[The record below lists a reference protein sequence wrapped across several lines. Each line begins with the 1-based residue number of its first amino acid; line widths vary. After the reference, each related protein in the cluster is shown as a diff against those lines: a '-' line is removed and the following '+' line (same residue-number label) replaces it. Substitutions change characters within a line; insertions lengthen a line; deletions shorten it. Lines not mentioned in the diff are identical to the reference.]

1 MENYSYLCIVKPI
14 KVGFMK
20 KFLIITI
27 ALIMP
32 MFLFG
37 QSYSALWKQV
47 SEAEEKDLP
56 KTQYEVLQKI
66 VNKADKEH
74 QYGQLLKAEL
84 YAAQTMVDI
93 APDSLKPEVD
103 RIVARYQKTTD
114 KVQRL
119 VYQTVLWQIDNENY
133 SIDLGIK
140 KPQLT
145 PELCQLLAATKE
157 RSYKPFV
164 VMGADASVFG
174 NDMLSVVGAE
184 LGEYKT
190 LREYYNKVGNQK
202 AVSALDAQLAVEE
215 YHNLSYSTSL
225 SDSPSTAEKIAYIDD
240 AIAKWG
246 KWPIINELRN
256 EKTLLTNPQ
265 MRLKYQLQ
273 VARPMQAQK
282 VELKELRNLSQL
294 TMKVY
299 PVRCEGDIEDTPSSE
314 RGWAKIKPLLG
325 KPVINKTIKFDA
337 RPDYEEFDDSLTLD
351 GLSVGMYMVEFK
363 SNPSTE
369 VVRTMY
375 HVSNVY
381 TIAETQPNGRIRYVV
396 VNATTGQPIAGAHL
410 KIKERRSYRDEKTY
424 IGETNA
430 KGEYIFPTEDVTRTR
445 TVFAYTNDDKASAV
459 LSGANRYDYYEAD
472 GVRKQTAIFTDRS
485 IYRPGQTLHASAL
498 AYQVLHG
505 TEQTVCAKQEMTF
518 TLRDANYK
526 VVAEKKAET
535 DEFGVA
541 AVSFTLPS
549 SGLTGMFT
557 VQVNNNSLRVRVE
570 EYKRPTFHV
579 DFAEYKDA
587 YKAGDTLDVKGTAL
601 SYAGV
606 PVQDAKV
613 SYRVLRRTAFWWASY
628 SRYYDQ
634 GAFGYSNNGE
644 EIFSGEATTDADGNF
659 TVKMPLTMPE
669 SEHPMFYN
677 FVVQADVTDVAGE
690 THQGQFTLPLG
701 NRPTALSIDL
711 EEKVLVENQPTATFH
726 LYNAAGKD
734 IDAEVRYRIDGGE
747 WQMAKTN
754 QQIALTKLTSGKH
767 RVEAAY
773 EDQTID
779 RTFVVFSLD
788 DEKPAAD
795 TDDWFYQ
802 SATQFPNDGTPVTI
816 QVGSSAMD
824 VHIVYSIFSGN
835 KLIEQGC
842 LDKNNQLVNR
852 KFTYKDEYENGLLL
866 TYAWV
871 KDGSCYTHTAQIQ
884 RPMPNKKLTLEWATF
899 RDRLTPG
906 QKEEWTL
913 TIKDCDGN
921 PVEANLMATLYDQS
935 LDQIAKHQWSFS
947 PHLWVPLPSTNW
959 KYQLTRNFY
968 QSCSRS
974 WKSLDSDEIN
984 FSRFDREV
992 YPSSYHVLG
1001 LRGSKVRVRGLGRR
1015 MDVEDGMM
1023 LMEAAPAMAAYE
1035 MKAFDV
1041 VANDDTS
1048 GEVLKSKETVETSSA
1063 GSADADENQAEDV
1076 QMRENLNE
1084 TAFFYPQLTTDMNG
1098 CVAIKFTLPE
1108 SLTTWQ
1114 MLGFAHT
1121 RDLYYGNIEAETV
1134 AKKDVM
1140 IQPNM
1145 PRFVR
1150 EGDQAAISGRIYNTG
1165 AKNLQGKATLKLINA
1180 ETNAVVYEK
1189 TQQVS
1194 LKAGET
1200 TSVTF
1205 DVESSNFKLQS
1216 SMLICKMSVSGKGF
1230 SDGEQHYLPVLPA
1243 AERITVSLPI
1253 TQHQPG
1259 TETIDLSK
1267 LVPVDAKNTK
1277 LTFEYTNNPVWLM
1290 VQALPSVGSP
1300 NEDNAISLAASYY
1313 ANGIGKYIIDQNPQI
1328 KPVFDQWMQE
1338 PNEASL
1344 TSQLEKNEGLKN
1356 LVLNETPWVMD
1367 ADNETEQKHRMADFF
1382 DENLMNDRLDKC
1394 VEKLQKL
1401 QDSEGAWTWF
1411 PGMPGSFYMT
1421 VAVSEMLVRLNALTA
1436 PQAATS
1442 AMLDKAFGFMGQKIV
1457 DMVKE
1462 QKKAEKKGETVS
1474 FPSYKALQWLYLVTL
1489 DGRALPT
1496 DVQQANNYL
1505 IELLKKDIKNQSIYD
1520 KALSAVIFSKIDAQ
1534 RAQEYAQSLKEYTV
1548 YREDMGRYY
1557 DTPRAGYSWF
1567 DYKIPTQSIAI
1578 EALQML
1584 TPNDFQ
1590 TIDEMQRWLLQ
1601 QKRTQAWD
1609 TPINSVNA
1617 VYAFLKGQEFR
1628 LVQNQKMATINLD
1641 ARTVAL
1647 PKTTAAIGYVKTE
1660 LPKGKRLTIRKTS
1673 DGTSW
1678 GAVYAQ
1684 FFQNTKNIADT
1695 GSGLT
1700 IKREILNKDLKVGD
1714 RVKVRITITADR
1726 DYDFVQVVDK
1736 RAACMEPVKQLS
1748 GYHHGGYITPRDNT
1762 TCYFYDMLSKGTHV
1776 IETEYYID
1784 RTGTYETGSATV
1796 ECAYAPEFRAVT
1808 KSETLNIKD

>member
-1 MENYSYLCIVKPI
+1 
-14 KVGFMK
+14 MK
-20 KFLIITI
+20 RFLFFTI

-32 MFLFG
+32 MLIFG
-37 QSYSALWKQV
+37 QSYSALWKKV
-47 SEAEEKDLP
+47 AEAEKKDLP
-56 KTQYEVLQKI
+56 KTQYEVLQQI
-66 VNKADKEH
+66 VTKAQKEKH
-74 QYGQLLKAEL
+74 YGQLLKAEL
-84 YAAQTMVDI
+84 YGAQIMAEI

-103 RIVARYQKTTD
+103 RIVARYQKATD

-145 PELCQLLAATKE
+145 PKLCQLLAATKE
-157 RSYKPFV
+157 RLYQPFV

-215 YHNLSYSTSL
+215 FHNLSYSTSL
-225 SDSPSTAEKIAYIDD
+225 SDCPSTAEKIAYIDD

-265 MRLKYQLQ
+265 MQLKYQLQ

-294 TMKVY
+294 TMTVY

-314 RGWAKIKPLLG
+314 KGWAKIKPLLG

-351 GLSVGMYMVEFK
+351 GLPVGMYMVEFK

-579 DFAEYKDA
+579 DFAEYKEA
-587 YKAGDTLDVKGTAL
+587 YKAGDTLDVKGSAL

-628 SRYYDQ
+628 NRYYDEEIL
-634 GAFGYSNNGE
+634 GYSNNGQ
-644 EIFSGEATTDADGNF
+644 EIFTGETTTDADGNF
-659 TVKMPLTMPE
+659 VVKMPLEIPDTQY
-669 SEHPMFYN
+669 PMFYN

-690 THQGQFTLPLG
+690 THQGQFSLPLG
-701 NRPTALSIDL
+701 NRPIALSIDL
-711 EEKVLVENQPTATFH
+711 DDKVLVEDNPKATFH
-726 LYNAAGKD
+726 LCNAAGKD

-754 QQIALTKLTSGKH
+754 QQIALNKLTSGKH

-773 EDQTID
+773 EDQTIN

-824 VHIVYSIFSGN
+824 VHIVYSIFSGY

-913 TIKDCDGN
+913 TIKDAEGK
-921 PVEANLMATLYDQS
+921 PVDANLMATLYDQS
-935 LDQIAKHQWSFS
+935 LDQLAKHKWNFRPYQWIAM
-947 PHLWVPLPSTNW
+947 PSVNW
-959 KYQLTRNFY
+959 RFVAP
-968 QSCSRS
+968 R
-974 WKSLDSDEIN
+974 N
-984 FSRFDREV
+984 FSRFASLDCEDFSYDGIGFSLFDHNIYPGV
-992 YPSSYHVLG
+992 YRVFS
-1001 LRGSKVRVRGLGRR
+1001 LRGSRMKLSRSAGLEPEYEL
-1015 MDVEDGMM
+1015 M
-1023 LMEAAPAMAAYE
+1023 MEATPAMAANKME
-1035 MKAFDV
+1035 VLDV
-1041 VANDDTS
+1041 VED
-1048 GEVLKSKETVETSSA
+1048 GEILKSKETIDTSSA
-1063 GSADADENQAEDV
+1063 GSVDADESQTEDV
-1076 QMRENLNE
+1076 QVRENLNE
-1084 TAFFYPQLTTDMNG
+1084 TAFFYPQLTTDADG
-1098 CVAIKFTLPE
+1098 RVAIKFTLPE

-1121 RDLYYGNIEAETV
+1121 RDLYYGNIAGEAV
-1134 AKKDVM
+1134 AKKEVM
-1140 IQPNM
+1140 IKPNV
-1145 PRFVR
+1145 PRFIR
-1150 EGDQAAISGRIYNTG
+1150 EGDKATISARIFSE
-1165 AKNLQGKATLKLINA
+1165 KQVKGKAALKLINA
-1180 ETNAVVYEK
+1180 ENNVIVYEK
-1189 TQQVS
+1189 SQQVS

-1200 TSVTF
+1200 ILVTF
-1205 DVESSNFKLQS
+1205 DVDASGYESTL
-1216 SMLICKMSVSGKGF
+1216 LICKMSVSGKGF

-1253 TQHQPG
+1253 IQHQPS

-1313 ANGIGKYIIDQNPQI
+1313 ANGIGKFIIDQNPQI

-1344 TSQLEKNEGLKN
+1344 TSQLEKNEDMKN

-1382 DENLMNDRLDKC
+1382 DENLMNNRLDKC

-1421 VAVSEMLVRLNALTA
+1421 VAVSEMLVRLNALTT
-1436 PQAATS
+1436 PQTATS
-1442 AMLDKAFGFMGQKIV
+1442 AMLDKAFDFMGQDIV
-1457 DMVKE
+1457 ETVKE
-1462 QKKAEKKGETVS
+1462 LKKAEKDNNEVY
-1474 FPSYKALQWLYLVTL
+1474 FPSYKALQWLYLTTL
-1489 DGRALPT
+1489 DGRQLPA
-1496 DVQQANNYL
+1496 DVQEANSYL
-1505 IELLKKDIKNQSIYD
+1505 IELLKKDIKRQSIYD
-1520 KALSAVIFSKIDAQ
+1520 KALSAVIFSKIDTQ
-1534 RAQEYAQSLKEYTV
+1534 LAQEYAQSLKEYTV

-1578 EALQML
+1578 EALQMI
-1584 TPNDFQ
+1584 TPDDFQ

-1647 PKTTAAIGYVKTE
+1647 PKATAAIGYVKTE
-1660 LPKGKRLTIRKTS
+1660 LPKGKHLTIRKSS

-1684 FFQNTKNIADT
+1684 FFQNTKNIADH

-1700 IKREILNKDLKVGD
+1700 IKREFLNKDLKVGN

-1748 GYHHGGYITPRDNT
+1748 GYHHGGYITPRDNA
-1762 TCYFYDMLSKGTHV
+1762 TCYFYDILSKGTHV
-1776 IETEYYID
+1776 IDTEYYID
-1784 RTGTYETGSATV
+1784 RAGTYETGGATV

-1808 KSETLNIKD
+1808 KSETLNIKN

>member
-1 MENYSYLCIVKPI
+1 
-14 KVGFMK
+14 MK
-20 KFLIITI
+20 KILVITI

-32 MFLFG
+32 MFIFG
-37 QSYSALWKQV
+37 QSYSALWKKV
-47 SEAEEKDLP
+47 ADAEQKDLP
-56 KTQYEVLQKI
+56 KTQYEVLQQI
-66 VNKADKEH
+66 VTKAAKEK

-84 YAAQTMVDI
+84 MGAQTMAVI
-93 APDSLKPEVD
+93 APDSLKPEIT
-103 RIVARYQKTTD
+103 RIENRYKAATD
-114 KVQRL
+114 EVLKM
-119 VYQTVLWQIDNENY
+119 VYQTVLWQISDENY
-133 SIDLGIK
+133 SLALGYK

-145 PELCQLLAATKE
+145 PEICKLLAKAKDKSFE
-157 RSYKPFV
+157 PFV
-164 VMGADASVFG
+164 ILGTDASVFG
-174 NDMLSVVGAE
+174 NDMLSVIGAE
-184 LGEYKT
+184 LGEYK
-190 LREYYNKVGNQK
+190 LMREYYNNAGNQK
-202 AVSALDAQLAVEE
+202 AVSVLDAKLAVEK
-215 YHNLSYSTSL
+215 YHTLSYAT
-225 SDSPSTAEKIAYIDD
+225 PAAERIAYIDD

-246 KWPIINELRN
+246 KWPVINDLRN
-256 EKTLLTNPQ
+256 EKTQLTNPQ
-265 MRLKYQLQ
+265 MRLSYDLQ

-282 VELKELRNLSQL
+282 VELKGLRNLSQL
-294 TMKVY
+294 TMTVY
-299 PVRCEGDIEDTPSSE
+299 PVRCEGDFEYTPRSE
-314 RGWAKIKPLLG
+314 KGWAKIRPLLG
-325 KPVINKTIKFDA
+325 QPVINKTVKFDA
-337 RPDYEEFDDSLTLD
+337 RPDYEEFDDSLMLD
-351 GLSVGMYMVEFK
+351 GLPVGMYMVEFK

-369 VVRTMY
+369 IVRTMY
-375 HVSNVY
+375 HVTDVY

-396 VNATTGQPIAGAHL
+396 VNATTGQPIAGARV
-410 KIKERRSYRDEKTY
+410 KIKERRTYRDEKTY
-424 IGETNA
+424 IGETND
-430 KGEYIFPTEDVTRTR
+430 KGEYSFPTEDVTRTR
-445 TVFAYTNDDKASAV
+445 TVFAYTKDDKASAV
-459 LSGANRYDYYEAD
+459 LQGTNRYDYYEAD

-498 AYQVLHG
+498 AYQVVHG
-505 TEQTVCAKQEMTF
+505 TEQTVCAKQDMTF

-541 AVSFTLPS
+541 AVDFTLPS

-557 VQVNNNSLRVRVE
+557 IQVNNNSMRVRVE

-579 DFAEYKDA
+579 DFAEYKEA
-587 YKAGDTLDVKGTAL
+587 YKAGDTIDVKGTAL

-613 SYRVLRRTAFWWASY
+613 SYKVMRRTAFWWWSY

-644 EIFSGEATTDADGNF
+644 EIFAGEATTDADGNF

-669 SEHPMFYN
+669 TEHAMFYN
-677 FVVQADVTDVAGE
+677 FVVMADVTDVAGE
-690 THQGQFTLPLG
+690 THSGQLSLPLG
-701 NRPTALSIDL
+701 NRPTALSIDVAD
-711 EEKVLVENQPTATFH
+711 KVLVEDNPTATFH
-726 LYNAAGKD
+726 LRNAAGKD

-747 WQMAKTN
+747 WISAKTN
-754 QQIALTKLTSGKH
+754 QQIALAKLASGKH
-767 RVEAAY
+767 SVEAKY
-773 EDQTID
+773 EDQTVEK
-779 RTFVVFSLD
+779 TVVIFSLD
-788 DEKPAAD
+788 DEKPATD

-802 SATQFPNDGTPVTI
+802 SAGQFANDGTPVTI
-816 QVGSSAMD
+816 QVGSSDKD
-824 VHIVYSIFSGN
+824 VHIVYSIFSGK
-835 KLIEQGC
+835 KLIEQGSVGR
-842 LDKNNQLVNR
+842 NNQLINR
-852 KFTYKDEYENGLLL
+852 KFTYKEEYENGLLL

-871 KDGSCYTHTAQIQ
+871 KNGKCYTHTAQIQ
-884 RPMPNKKLTLEWATF
+884 RPMPDKKLTLEWATF

-913 TIKDCDGN
+913 TIKDAEGK
-921 PVEANLMATLYDQS
+921 PVDANLMATLYDQS

-947 PHLWVPLPSTNW
+947 PYLWVPLPNTSW

-968 QSCSRS
+968 ESCSAS
-974 WKSLDSDEIN
+974 WKMLDESEIN
-984 FSRFDREV
+984 FSRLDRDV
-992 YPSSYHVLG
+992 YPGGYRVYSI
-1001 LRGSKVRVRGLGRR
+1001 RGSRMKLGRA
-1015 MDVEDGMM
+1015 MGVEDGMVM
-1023 LMEAAPAMAAYE
+1023 LESAPALAANDE
-1035 MKAFDV
+1035 MKVFDV
-1041 VANDDTS
+1041 AEDV
-1048 GEVLKSKETVETSSA
+1048 VYKSKEMVNEAVETSTA
-1063 GSADADENQAEDV
+1063 GSADADESQVEDI

-1098 CVAIKFTLPE
+1098 RVAIKFTLPE

-1121 RDLYYGNIEAETV
+1121 RELYYGNIQAETV

-1150 EGDQAAISGRIYNTG
+1150 EGDKATISGRIFNTG
-1165 AKNLQGKATLKLINA
+1165 EKNLQGKATLKLINA

-1205 DVESSNFKLQS
+1205 DVNTTGYEPT
-1216 SMLICKMSVSGKGF
+1216 MLICKMSVSGKGF

-1243 AERITVSLPI
+1243 SERVTIALPI
-1253 TQHQPG
+1253 TQHKPG
-1259 TETIDLSK
+1259 TENIDLSK
-1267 LVPVDAKNTK
+1267 LVPADAKNAK
-1277 LTFEYTNNPVWLM
+1277 LTLEYTNNPVWLM
-1290 VQALPSVGSP
+1290 VQALPSVGST
-1300 NEDNAISLAASYY
+1300 NDDNAISLAASYY

-1328 KPVFDQWMQE
+1328 KPVFEQWTLE
-1338 PNEASL
+1338 DKTSKISSL
-1344 TSQLEKNEGLKN
+1344 NSQLEKNEDLKN
-1356 LVLNETPWVMD
+1356 LVLSETPWVMD

-1382 DENLMNDRLDKC
+1382 DENLMNNRLDKC

-1401 QDSEGAWTWF
+1401 QNGEGAWTWY

-1421 VAVSEMLVRLNALTA
+1421 VAVSEMLVRLNALTEK
-1436 PQAATS
+1436 QNATS
-1442 AMLDKAFGFMGQKIV
+1442 GMLNNAFSFMGNEIV
-1457 DMVKE
+1457 DLVKE
-1462 QKKAEKKGETVS
+1462 LKKAEKKGETVS
-1474 FPSYKALQWLYLVTL
+1474 FPSYKALQWLYLVAL

-1496 DVQQANNYL
+1496 DVMQANSYL
-1505 IELLKKDIKNQSIYD
+1505 LELLKKDIKRQSIYD
-1520 KALSAVIFSKIDAQ
+1520 KALSAVIFSKTDAQ

-1548 YREDMGRYY
+1548 FREDMGRYY

-1578 EALQML
+1578 EALQMI
-1584 TPNDFQ
+1584 TPDDFQ

-1628 LVQNQKMATINLD
+1628 LVQNQKMPTINLD
-1641 ARTVAL
+1641 VKTVAV
-1647 PKTTAAIGYVKTE
+1647 PKASAAIGYVKTE

-1684 FFQNTKNIADT
+1684 FFQKTKNIADN

-1700 IKREILNKDLKVGD
+1700 IKREILSNLNSQISNLKVGD

-1736 RAACMEPVKQLS
+1736 RAACMEPIKQLS

-1784 RTGTYETGSATV
+1784 RAGTYETGTATV
-1796 ECAYAPEFRAVT
+1796 ECAYSPEFRAVT
-1808 KSETLNIKD
+1808 KSEALDIKH

>member
-1 MENYSYLCIVKPI
+1 
-14 KVGFMK
+14 MK
-20 KFLIITI
+20 KILVITI

-32 MFLFG
+32 MFIFG
-37 QSYSALWKQV
+37 QSYSALWKKV
-47 SEAEEKDLP
+47 ADAEQKDLP
-56 KTQYEVLQKI
+56 KTQYEVLQQI
-66 VNKADKEH
+66 VTKAAKEK

-84 YAAQTMVDI
+84 MGAQTMAVI
-93 APDSLKPEVD
+93 APDSLKPEIT
-103 RIVARYQKTTD
+103 RIENRYKAATD
-114 KVQRL
+114 EVLRM
-119 VYQTVLWQIDNENY
+119 VYQTVLWQISDENY
-133 SIDLGIK
+133 SLALGYK

-145 PELCQLLAATKE
+145 PEICKLLAKAKDKSFE
-157 RSYKPFV
+157 PFV
-164 VMGADASVFG
+164 ILGTDASVFG
-174 NDMLSVVGAE
+174 NDMLSVIGAE
-184 LGEYKT
+184 LGEYK
-190 LREYYNKVGNQK
+190 LMREYYNNAGNQK
-202 AVSALDAQLAVEE
+202 AVSALDAKQAVEK
-215 YHNLSYSTSL
+215 YHTLSYAT
-225 SDSPSTAEKIAYIDD
+225 PAAEKIAYIDD

-246 KWPIINELRN
+246 KWPVINDLRN
-256 EKTLLTNPQ
+256 EKTQLTNPQ
-265 MRLKYQLQ
+265 MRLSYDLQ

-294 TMKVY
+294 TMTVY
-299 PVRCEGDIEDTPSSE
+299 PVRCEGDFEYTPRSE
-314 RGWAKIKPLLG
+314 KGWAKIRPLLG
-325 KPVINKTIKFDA
+325 QPVINKTVKFDA
-337 RPDYEEFDDSLTLD
+337 RPDYEEFDDSLMLD
-351 GLSVGMYMVEFK
+351 GLPVGMYMVEFK

-369 VVRTMY
+369 IVRTMY
-375 HVSNVY
+375 HVTDVY

-396 VNATTGQPIAGAHL
+396 VNATTGQPIAGARV
-410 KIKERRSYRDEKTY
+410 KIKERRTYRDEKTY
-424 IGETNA
+424 IGETND
-430 KGEYIFPTEDVTRTR
+430 KGEYSFPTEDVTRTR
-445 TVFAYTNDDKASAV
+445 TVFAYTKDDKASAV
-459 LSGANRYDYYEAD
+459 LQGTNRYDYYEAD

-498 AYQVLHG
+498 AYQVVHG
-505 TEQTVCAKQEMTF
+505 TEQTVCAKQDMTF

-541 AVSFTLPS
+541 AVDFTLPS

-557 VQVNNNSLRVRVE
+557 IQVNNNSMRVRVE

-579 DFAEYKDA
+579 DFAEYKEA
-587 YKAGDTLDVKGTAL
+587 YKAGDTIDVKGTAL

-613 SYRVLRRTAFWWASY
+613 SYKVMRRTAFWWWSY

-644 EIFSGEATTDADGNF
+644 EIFTGEATTDADGNF

-669 SEHPMFYN
+669 TEHAMFYN
-677 FVVQADVTDVAGE
+677 FVVMADVTDVAGE
-690 THQGQFTLPLG
+690 THSGQLSLPLG
-701 NRPTALSIDL
+701 NRPTALSIDVAD
-711 EEKVLVENQPTATFH
+711 KVLVEDNPTAIFH
-726 LYNAAGKD
+726 LRNAAGKN
-734 IDAEVRYRIDGGE
+734 IDAEIRYRIDGGE
-747 WQMAKTN
+747 WISAKTN
-754 QQIALTKLTSGKH
+754 QQIALAKLASGKH
-767 RVEAAY
+767 SVEAKY
-773 EDQTID
+773 EDQTVEK
-779 RTFVVFSLD
+779 TVVIFSLD
-788 DEKPAAD
+788 DEKPATD

-802 SATQFPNDGTPVTI
+802 SASQFANDGTPVTI
-816 QVGSSAMD
+816 QVGSSDKD
-824 VHIVYSIFSGN
+824 VHIVYSIFSGK
-835 KLIEQGC
+835 KLIEQGSVGR
-842 LDKNNQLVNR
+842 NNQLINR
-852 KFTYKDEYENGLLL
+852 KFTYKEEYENGLLL

-871 KDGSCYTHTAQIQ
+871 KNGKCYTHTAQIQ
-884 RPMPNKKLTLEWATF
+884 RPMPDKKLTLEWATF

-913 TIKDCDGN
+913 TIKDAEGK
-921 PVEANLMATLYDQS
+921 PVDANLMATLYDQS

-947 PHLWVPLPSTNW
+947 PYLWVPLPNTSW

-968 QSCSRS
+968 ESCSAS
-974 WKSLDSDEIN
+974 WKMLDESEIN
-984 FSRFDREV
+984 FSRLDRDV
-992 YPSSYHVLG
+992 YPGGYRVYSI
-1001 LRGSKVRVRGLGRR
+1001 RGSRMKLGRA
-1015 MDVEDGMM
+1015 MGVEDGMVM
-1023 LMEAAPAMAAYE
+1023 LESAPALAANDE
-1035 MKAFDV
+1035 MKVFDV
-1041 VANDDTS
+1041 AEDV
-1048 GEVLKSKETVETSSA
+1048 VYKSKEMVNEAVETSTA
-1063 GSADADENQAEDV
+1063 GSADADESQAEDV

-1098 CVAIKFTLPE
+1098 RVAIKFTLPE

-1121 RDLYYGNIEAETV
+1121 RELYYGNIQAETV

-1150 EGDQAAISGRIYNTG
+1150 EGDKATISGRIFNTG
-1165 AKNLQGKATLKLINA
+1165 EKNLQGKATLKLINA

-1205 DVESSNFKLQS
+1205 DVNTAGYEPT
-1216 SMLICKMSVSGKGF
+1216 MLICKMSVSGKGY

-1243 AERITVSLPI
+1243 SERVTIALPI
-1253 TQHQPG
+1253 TQHKPG
-1259 TETIDLSK
+1259 TENIDLSK
-1267 LVPVDAKNTK
+1267 LVPADAKNAK
-1277 LTFEYTNNPVWLM
+1277 LTLEYTNNPVWLM
-1290 VQALPSVGSP
+1290 VQALPSVGST
-1300 NEDNAISLAASYY
+1300 NDDNAISLAASYY

-1328 KPVFDQWMQE
+1328 KPVFEQWMLE
-1338 PNEASL
+1338 DKTSKISSL
-1344 TSQLEKNEGLKN
+1344 NSQLEKNEDLKN
-1356 LVLNETPWVMD
+1356 LVLSETPWVMD

-1382 DENLMNDRLDKC
+1382 DENLMNNRLDKC

-1401 QDSEGAWTWF
+1401 QNGEGAWTWY

-1421 VAVSEMLVRLNALTA
+1421 VAVSEMLVRLNALTEK
-1436 PQAATS
+1436 QNATS
-1442 AMLDKAFGFMGQKIV
+1442 GMLNNAFSFMGNEIV
-1457 DMVKE
+1457 ELVKE
-1462 QKKAEKKGETVS
+1462 LKKAEKKGETVS
-1474 FPSYKALQWLYLVTL
+1474 FPSYKALQWLYLVAL

-1496 DVQQANNYL
+1496 DVMQANSYL
-1505 IELLKKDIKNQSIYD
+1505 LELLKKDIKRQSIYD
-1520 KALSAVIFSKIDAQ
+1520 KALSAVIFSKTDAQ

-1548 YREDMGRYY
+1548 FREDMGRYY

-1578 EALQML
+1578 EALQMI
-1584 TPNDFQ
+1584 TPDDFQ
-1590 TIDEMQRWLLQ
+1590 TIDEMLRWLLQ

-1628 LVQNQKMATINLD
+1628 LVQNQKMPTINLD
-1641 ARTVAL
+1641 VKTVAV
-1647 PKTTAAIGYVKTE
+1647 PKASAAIGYVKTE

-1684 FFQNTKNIADT
+1684 FFQKTKNIADN

-1700 IKREILNKDLKVGD
+1700 IKREILSNLNSQISNLKVGD

-1736 RAACMEPVKQLS
+1736 RAACMEPIKQLS

-1784 RTGTYETGSATV
+1784 RAGTYETGTATV
-1796 ECAYAPEFRAVT
+1796 ECAYSPEFRAVT
-1808 KSETLNIKD
+1808 HSETLNIKD